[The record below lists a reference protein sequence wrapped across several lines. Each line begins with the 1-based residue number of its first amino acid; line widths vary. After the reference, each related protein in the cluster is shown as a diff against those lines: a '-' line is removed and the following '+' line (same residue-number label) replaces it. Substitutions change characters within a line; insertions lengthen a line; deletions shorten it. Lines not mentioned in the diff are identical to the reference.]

1 LEKNGDSIDEDPIYW
16 ESDNNE
22 ETPVDP
28 IPEETPIVRQAP
40 MRKII
45 TRNVGNTQ
53 RRRFR

>member
-1 LEKNGDSIDEDPIYW
+1 MENEVSTKEDPIYW

-22 ETPVDP
+22 ETPVNDEV
-28 IPEETPIVRQAP
+28 EETPTIRQAP

>member
-1 LEKNGDSIDEDPIYW
+1 MVEEVSIDEDPIYW
-16 ESDNNE
+16 ESDNTE
-22 ETPVDP
+22 ETPTDDTV
-28 IPEETPIVRQAP
+28 EETPTLRQAP

>member
-1 LEKNGDSIDEDPIYW
+1 LEEEVSTNSDSIYW
-16 ESDNNE
+16 ESDDNTGE
-22 ETPVDP
+22 QTIDETPT
-28 IPEETPIVRQAP
+28 IRQAP